1 MDTSILNDLLSGN
14 IFNEMDYR
22 DFLPRFVINLI
33 FIYVIAAK
41 IYYVRR
47 KDRDYLFTMF
57 MFNIVIFVVC
67 YTMSHNEL
75 SIGFAFGL
83 FAVFSILR
91 YRTETVPI
99 NEMTYLFVAISMA
112 VINALST
119 GFISIGAL
127 ISADVVV
134 VITILLLEKLWVKN
148 VHTKSIQYEKIDLIK
163 PGRKAE
169 LIADLKE
176 RTGLKIHRVEVGGIN
191 FLNDTAKVKIFYFDE
206 DDTE

>member
-1 MDTSILNDLLSGN
+1 MEYSIIDSLVNGEF
-14 IFNEMDYR
+14 FNKMDYS
-22 DFLPRFVINLI
+22 DFLPRFIINLI

-41 IYYVRR
+41 IYYIRR

-57 MFNIVIFVVC
+57 MFNLVIFVVC
-67 YTMSHNEL
+67 YTMSHNDL

-99 NEMTYLFVAISMA
+99 KEMTYLFVAISMA

-127 ISADVVV
+127 ISADLSI

-148 VHTKSIQYEKIDLIK
+148 VNTKKIQYEKIELIK
-163 PGRKAE
+163 PEKHDE
-169 LIADLKE
+169 LISDLSE
-176 RTGLKIHRVEVGGIN
+176 RTGLNIHRIEIGSIN
-191 FLNDTAKVKIFYFDE
+191 FLNDTAQVKIFYFE
-206 DDTE
+206 KES